1 VRSRRLARLAAT
13 VLRPAGVAERP
24 IDAHRHRAPAPVKAG
39 LAVVA
44 PIVVALGLA
53 GCGGVGVSGA
63 SSTIGNQLT
72 IYSSLPLQG
81 PSGSNSQQM
90 VNGEKLALS
99 EAGGRIGPFKVS
111 YLSMDDSNARSGEWD
126 PGITATNA
134 KTAAE
139 DTSTIAYLGDYNSGA
154 SAVSL
159 PLINASGILQISPS
173 SPYVGL
179 TSSLDAGQDE
189 PERFYPSGKR
199 TFGRLQPGD
208 PAQAEAQV
216 RLMEGLGVKRLY
228 VLNDEGPFEVP
239 LSEIVAGDAQR
250 AGIAVAAQDNLD
262 MTHTSATTSFESEV
276 AKVAASGAQAVFFA
290 GGTGTGTV
298 ALWKQ
303 LHRAD
308 PKLLLL
314 GSSDMVNSEFISEI
328 GAEAGANTYLTTPIL
343 PAGLYPH
350 PAAQVLARYRRVFG
364 SEGNAYA
371 LYGYEAMS
379 AALLAIRR
387 AGVRGNNRQA
397 VVDQFFAIR
406 NRNSVIGRYS
416 IEPDGETT
424 LSSYGSD
431 RVENGQAV
439 FYKVL
444 PVR

>member
-1 VRSRRLARLAAT
+1 MRALAAAA
-13 VLRPAGVAERP
+13 LIA
-24 IDAHRHRAPAPVKAG
+24 
-39 LAVVA
+39 
-44 PIVVALGLA
+44 VALGVA

-72 IYSSLPLQG
+72 VYSSLPLQG
-81 PSGSNSQQM
+81 PSGANSQQI
-90 VNGEKLALS
+90 VDGEKLALS
-99 EAGGRIGPFKVS
+99 EAGGRIGAFKIS
-111 YLSMDDSNARSGEWD
+111 YLSMDDSNPASGEWD
-126 PGITATNA
+126 PGVTATNA

-159 PLINASGILQISPS
+159 PLINASGILQVSPS

-216 RLMEGLGVKRLY
+216 KLMRGLGVRRLY
-228 VLNDEGPFEVP
+228 VLDDEGPFQVP
-239 LSEIVAGDAQR
+239 LSELVASDARR
-250 AGIAVAAQDNLD
+250 AGIAVAAHDSLD
-262 MTHTSATTSFESEV
+262 MTHTNAGTSFESEV
-276 AKVAASGAQAVFFA
+276 AKVAESGAGAVFFA

-303 LHRAD
+303 LHDAD

-314 GSSDMVNSEFISEI
+314 GSSDMVNKEFISEI
-328 GAEAGANTYLTTPIL
+328 GAAAGASTYLTTPIL
-343 PAGLYPH
+343 PVGLYP
-350 PAAQVLARYRRVFG
+350 PAAGRVLASYRRRFG
-364 SEGNAYA
+364 RQGDAYT

-379 AALLAIRR
+379 VALLSIRR
-387 AGVRGNNRQA
+387 AGVRGNDRQA

-406 NRNSVIGRYS
+406 DRDSAIGRYS
-416 IEPDGETT
+416 MRADGETT

-431 RVENGQAV
+431 RVKDGRAV